1 MPSNLACV
9 LVVEDE
15 AAQREVLAYNL
26 QAEGFDVAGAENGDD
41 ALLLVDEAPPDVIIL
56 DWMLPGVSGIE
67 ICRGALVRR
76 RWACGC
82 NSRTSCLIPRRTRS
96 RATKGRSSSAQPSSA
111 CWQRSWTSRD
121 GSGRR
126 SNCSTGS
133 GAGTSTWTRVR
144 SMSTSADSA
153 RRCASMEGAIRFAPC
168 AARAMP
174 WADPKGA

>member
-67 ICRGALVRR
+67 ICR
-76 RWACGC
+76 
-82 NSRTSCLIPRRTRS
+82 
-96 RATKGRSSSAQPSSA
+96 
-111 CWQRSWTSRD
+111 
-121 GSGRR
+121 
-126 SNCSTGS
+126 
-133 GAGTSTWTRVR
+133 
-144 SMSTSADSA
+144 
-153 RRCASMEGAIRFAPC
+153 
-168 AARAMP
+168 
-174 WADPKGA
+174 